1 MSERTVK
8 NDFDVLTELCAG
20 IAPALISI
28 DPGQEWSAE
37 EIAEMTVDIAKA
49 IQLELKRQK
58 KNERENQRENQ
69 ASHNK
74 PADPRSEAPMPGIG
88 PGINRERVRRM
99 LEGQG

>member
-1 MSERTVK
+1 MSERQGKT
-8 NDFDVLTELCAG
+8 DFDVLIELIAG

-28 DPGQEWSAE
+28 DPGQEWTAE
-37 EIAEMTVDIAKA
+37 EIAEMAVDQAQA
-49 IQLELKRQK
+49 IQLELKRRK

-74 PADPRSEAPMPGIG
+74 PADTRPEAPMPGIG

>member
-20 IAPALISI
+20 IAPALIAI
-28 DPGQEWSAE
+28 DPGQEWTAE

-74 PADPRSEAPMPGIG
+74 PADTRPEAPMSGDGPRRDHQGIRRG
-88 PGINRERVRRM
+88 LER
-99 LEGQG
+99 QG